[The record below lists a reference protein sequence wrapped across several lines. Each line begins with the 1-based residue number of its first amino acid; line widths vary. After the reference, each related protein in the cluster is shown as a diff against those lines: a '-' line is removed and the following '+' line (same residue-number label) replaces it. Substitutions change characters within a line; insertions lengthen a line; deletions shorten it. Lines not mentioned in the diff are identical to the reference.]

1 MKISRWFA
9 LLGLLSISTVGLRAQ
24 STAPTA
30 GTEAAEDSADGMW
43 SHVLALKK
51 GPTEKP
57 KSKEEF
63 AAYIGSLNAAAAA
76 FLKKYPNDSR
86 KWDAMMLEVQT
97 ESMLTRMGQ
106 QGFDPEKPAKVAKEV
121 AEAPD
126 APKAIKKQA
135 SLLLLAQ
142 ALKGDPATFEKAL
155 AAFEKEYPG
164 DENLDQVKFAYAQRL
179 SGQDAAKAAALFK
192 ELAQSKD
199 EQVAAAAQKMVQA
212 TEMIGKPV
220 DLKFTA
226 VDGTEVDLSKMK
238 GKVVLIDF
246 WATWCGPCM
255 QEVPNV
261 VKTYQKYH
269 DKGFEI
275 VGISLDQ
282 SKTDLLDV
290 TKAKGMTWPQYF
302 DGEGWQNAIS
312 KRFGI
317 DSIPRMWL
325 IDRKGNLVTTE
336 ARQDLEGQ
344 VEKLVGAGGDKAET
358 TAQ

>member
-1 MKISRWFA
+1 MKISRLFFA
-9 LLGLLSISTVGLRAQ
+9 LGILSISLGRLGAQ
-24 STAPTA
+24 QAAPA
-30 GTEAAEDSADGMW
+30 QGTEDQGDSADAMW
-43 SHVLALKK
+43 NHVLALKK
-51 GPTEKP
+51 GPLEKP
-57 KSKEEF
+57 KTREEMSAF
-63 AAYIGSLNAAAAA
+63 VPSLNAAAAE
-76 FLKKYPNDSR
+76 FLKKYPNDPR

-97 ESMLTRMGQ
+97 ESMLTRLGQ
-106 QGFDPEKPAKVAKEV
+106 QGFDPAKAAKVAQEV
-121 AEAPD
+121 VAAKD
-126 APKAIKKQA
+126 APKEIKKQA

-155 AAFEKEYPG
+155 AAFEKEYPN
-164 DENLDQVKFAYAQRL
+164 DENIDQVKFAYAQRL
-179 SGQDAAKAAALFK
+179 AKTDAAKSTALYK

-199 EQVAAAAQKMVQA
+199 EEVAAAAKNMVQA
-212 TEMIGKPV
+212 SEMIGKPV

-261 VKTYQKYH
+261 VKTYQQYH

-282 SKTDLLDV
+282 SKADLLSV
-290 TKAKGMTWPQYF
+290 TKEKGMTWPQYF

-317 DSIPRMWL
+317 NSIPRMWL
-325 IDRKGNLVTTE
+325 IDKKGNLVTTE
-336 ARQDLEGQ
+336 ARADLEGQ
-344 VEKLVGAGGDKAET
+344 VEKLMGEGGKTEA
-358 TAQ
+358 AQ